1 MSDLHLKIMET
12 AENMCDNFCKYGGTG
27 DENGCVYCQTHCGEC
42 PLDDLLKEIG
52 EWHCTKEN
60 E

>member
-1 MSDLHLKIMET
+1 MSEL
-12 AENMCDNFCKYGGTG
+12 ENLIIQTSENVCDNFCKYSGTG
-27 DENGCVYCQTHCGEC
+27 NENGCVYCQTHCGEC

-52 EWHCTKEN
+52 KWHCTKEN